1 VPKTLASNIRTL
13 SELKAEPLRLVKQA
27 RETGRPVVITNKGK
41 ADVVL
46 MDAAAFE
53 KQLKLANLSRLLAEG
68 EQDLRAGRTLP
79 AQEFFAERRR
89 GKKTSR

>member
-1 VPKTLASNIRTL
+1 VPKSLAKSTRTL
-13 SELKAEPLRLVKQA
+13 SDLKTQPLNVVKLA
-27 RETGRPVVITNKGK
+27 RETGRPVVITNRGK

-53 KQLKLANLSRLLAEG
+53 KQLKLANLSRLLAQA
-68 EQDLRAGRTLP
+68 EQDVRAGRTVP

-89 GKKTSR
+89 GKKASR